1 MRMAHPSTL
10 VLGYGNPGRLDDGLG
25 PALADAV
32 GALALPGVTV
42 LSDYQLSA
50 EHAAEL
56 LAHDRV
62 VFADAAV
69 DGESPFFLRALLPRA
84 AVSFTSHSM
93 RPEAV
98 LSLAIDTLGWRGG
111 AYLLGIRGHEFNEFG
126 ERLSAAARENLD
138 AATGCLARAL
148 GGGAGGTMEGVVT
161 GGPIRDS
168 VRLCAG
174 SGPCETAS
182 T

>member
-1 MRMAHPSTL
+1 MAHPSTL
-10 VLGYGNPGRLDDGLG
+10 ILGYGNPGRLDDGLG
-25 PALADAV
+25 PALADAID
-32 GALALPGVTV
+32 ALGLPSVTV

-56 LAHDRV
+56 LTYDRV

-69 DGESPFFLRALLPRA
+69 EIESPFFLRRMLPRA

-98 LSLAIDTLGWRGG
+98 LSLSIDTLGWKGE
-111 AYLLGIRGHEFNEFG
+111 AYLLGIQGHEFNEFG
-126 ERLSAAARENLD
+126 ERLSLAARENLD
-138 AATGCLARAL
+138 AAARCLARAL
-148 GGGAGGTMEGVVT
+148 GGVGGITMGDVVT

-168 VRLCAG
+168 VKLNAG
-174 SGPCETAS
+174 NNPCEMKS

>member
-1 MRMAHPSTL
+1 MAHPSTL

-25 PALADAV
+25 PALVEAIDAL
-32 GALALPGVTV
+32 GLPGVTV

-56 LAHDRV
+56 IDHDRV

-69 DGESPFFLRALLPRA
+69 EVESPFFLRALLPRA

-98 LSLAIDTLGWRGG
+98 LSLAIDTLGWQGE
-111 AYLLGIRGHEFNEFG
+111 AYLLGIRGYEFNEFG

-138 AATGCLARAL
+138 AATECLARAL
-148 GGGAGGTMEGVVT
+148 GVKGGGTMGDVVT
-161 GGPIRDS
+161 GGPIQDS
-168 VRLCAG
+168 VRLS
-174 SGPCETAS
+174 SGKNPCETTS

>member
-1 MRMAHPSTL
+1 MAHPSTL

-32 GALALPGVTV
+32 GAFNLLGVTV

-56 LAHDRV
+56 MSHDRV
-62 VFADAAV
+62 VFVDAAV
-69 DGESPFFLRALLPRA
+69 EIEEPFFLRPLLPRA

-98 LSLAIDTLGWRGG
+98 LSLAIDTLGWKGE

-126 ERLSAAARENLD
+126 ERLSAAAQANLKE
-138 AATGCLARAL
+138 AVECLVLAL
-148 GGGAGGTMEGVVT
+148 DHEQDETLGGVVT
-161 GGPIRDS
+161 GGPVNDS
-168 VRLCAG
+168 VRIKNGDSPCA
-174 SGPCETAS
+174 TINM
-182 T
+182 